1 MTQSDAVTRIDAAIR
16 RIEEAINH
24 RAADHDALRQRHD
37 ALRGEVARVIADI
50 DDMAGAGEAA
60 GLLGEQG

>member
-1 MTQSDAVTRIDAAIR
+1 MTRIDAAIR

-37 ALRGEVARVIADI
+37 ALRGEVVRVIADI
-50 DDMAGAGEAA
+50 DGMAGAGEAA

>member
-50 DDMAGAGEAA
+50 DGMAGEGEAA